1 MIYLMKYAHF
11 FVDRSESVDQTVVQ
25 AGALTNSIEACRA
38 VQLPGWN
45 TEEEQNEN
53 SFE

>member
-1 MIYLMKYAHF
+1 M
-11 FVDRSESVDQTVVQ
+11 DQTVVQ

-53 SFE
+53 SFEWRCRLADVLV